1 MSEIET
7 DIDGTREEVNDAL
20 KDLEAIKTQAEA
32 SINQAIN
39 VARLTAAK
47 EHAIENVNQFDV
59 TFTKSHQQSFLLIK
73 LLQLKKMKL
82 MQILLLQHKKKKRLF
97 KMLKNN

>member
-1 MSEIET
+1 M
-7 DIDGTREEVNDAL
+7 NAAL
-20 KDLEAIKTQAEA
+20 ADLAAIKTQAEA

-59 TFTKSHQQSFLLIK
+59 TFTKNRQHSLILNK

-82 MQILLLQHKKKKRLF
+82 MQMLLLQHKKRSSYSKC
-97 KMLKNN
+97 

>member
-1 MSEIET
+1 VYNDKVSEIEA

-59 TFTKSHQQSFLLIK
+59 TFTKKPSAIVSINQVATTKENEI
-73 LLQLKKMKL
+73 
-82 MQILLLQHKKKKRLF
+82 
-97 KMLKNN
+97 NANTT

>member
-1 MSEIET
+1 M
-7 DIDGTREEVNDAL
+7 NAAL
-20 KDLEAIKTQAEA
+20 ADLAAIKTQAEA

-59 TFTKSHQQSFLLIK
+59 TFTKTVSTHSY
-73 LLQLKKMKL
+73 
-82 MQILLLQHKKKKRLF
+82 
-97 KMLKNN
+97 

>member
-1 MSEIET
+1 VSEIEA

-39 VARLTAAK
+39 VARLT
-47 EHAIENVNQFDV
+47 
-59 TFTKSHQQSFLLIK
+59 
-73 LLQLKKMKL
+73 
-82 MQILLLQHKKKKRLF
+82 
-97 KMLKNN
+97 